1 MEAYGLHLWKA
12 RRHIG
17 AKPLKKTTA
26 VAAPPG
32 FESIEATYINDA
44 VDIQ

>member
-1 MEAYGLHLWKA
+1 MDCICGRLED
-12 RRHIG
+12 IG